1 MRRHPMKKCLLVLA
15 LAALLIGVLPVVAQE
30 DLDETYVAKDG
41 TFTFDYPGT
50 WDIEIN
56 DDVVIVY
63 NDLMDVYVYG
73 PATVESWDWGTSD
86 PVEILQGIADQWASD
101 DGYEVGNVKAL
112 TLDGRDGAYVNYM
125 EDTTPGMVV
134 AVTLPDGSLAVI
146 DVIGQDGDKDIADRD
161 TALAIAETID
171 VVFGG
176 APVTLTLKDYD
187 SGYRDAVTELRDL
200 DLIPSGG
207 TLLFEE
213 DYAWFEGQGSYYEPL
228 ARNSPYTNFVM
239 SGELSYHPSG
249 GEGLE
254 TCTLGMRVVYS
265 GGSTNNF
272 IDVGYASGYGVFFLS
287 TVDGESETGDV
298 SELEVDITAPHV
310 FTIIAIDD
318 TLTVFVDG
326 ESAFEQETIAER
338 AGSWG
343 VGLDGAGSGA
353 KCEARDI
360 WVYTLPS

>member
-207 TLLFEE
+207 TLLSIFHRLV
-213 DYAWFEGQGSYYEPL
+213 DFS
-228 ARNSPYTNFVM
+228 R
-239 SGELSYHPSG
+239 
-249 GEGLE
+249 
-254 TCTLGMRVVYS
+254 
-265 GGSTNNF
+265 
-272 IDVGYASGYGVFFLS
+272 GVRKNRHL
-287 TVDGESETGDV
+287 
-298 SELEVDITAPHV
+298 L
-310 FTIIAIDD
+310 
-318 TLTVFVDG
+318 L
-326 ESAFEQETIAER
+326 R
-338 AGSWG
+338 
-343 VGLDGAGSGA
+343 
-353 KCEARDI
+353 
-360 WVYTLPS
+360 

>member
-1 MRRHPMKKCLLVLA
+1 M
-15 LAALLIGVLPVVAQE
+15 
-30 DLDETYVAKDG
+30 
-41 TFTFDYPGT
+41 
-50 WDIEIN
+50 
-56 DDVVIVY
+56 
-63 NDLMDVYVYG
+63 
-73 PATVESWDWGTSD
+73 
-86 PVEILQGIADQWASD
+86 
-101 DGYEVGNVKAL
+101 
-112 TLDGRDGAYVNYM
+112 
-125 EDTTPGMVV
+125 
-134 AVTLPDGSLAVI
+134 
-146 DVIGQDGDKDIADRD
+146 RD

-272 IDVGYASGYGVFFLS
+272 IDVGYASGYGVLS
-287 TVDGESETGDV
+287 SGSH
-298 SELEVDITAPHV
+298 P
-310 FTIIAIDD
+310 
-318 TLTVFVDG
+318 
-326 ESAFEQETIAER
+326 ER
-338 AGSWG
+338 RR
-343 VGLDGAGSGA
+343 
-353 KCEARDI
+353 CPR
-360 WVYTLPS
+360 P